1 MMVAMALVTG
11 LTAVAAVTDLRWH
24 KIYNWLTYP
33 GMLVALLVAFGPPR
47 WNVSSGWEDC
57 LQGWAVCGGLMVT
70 AFLLF
75 PSMGGGD
82 VKLIAMQGAYL
93 GVERGVLAMLWTFVF
108 AAVAALA
115 IVVWRVGAWRLLRE
129 GFGQLVWL
137 VKTGR
142 PRPLA
147 PSERAVLQPAL
158 PLAAAALPAVL
169 VVCFDLERW
178 LW

>member
-1 MMVAMALVTG
+1 
-11 LTAVAAVTDLRWH
+11 
-24 KIYNWLTYP
+24 
-33 GMLVALLVAFGPPR
+33 
-47 WNVSSGWEDC
+47 
-57 LQGWAVCGGLMVT
+57 MVT

>member
-1 MMVAMALVTG
+1 
-11 LTAVAAVTDLRWH
+11 
-24 KIYNWLTYP
+24 
-33 GMLVALLVAFGPPR
+33 
-47 WNVSSGWEDC
+47 
-57 LQGWAVCGGLMVT
+57 
-70 AFLLF
+70 
-75 PSMGGGD
+75 
-82 VKLIAMQGAYL
+82 
-93 GVERGVLAMLWTFVF
+93 
-108 AAVAALA
+108 
-115 IVVWRVGAWRLLRE
+115 LLRE